1 MKYRVPTVVVLE
13 SNDTYAHSAYGDS
26 DIYVFQNDCLSRGL
40 PDRDKEHVQEGFD
53 HGALVLNRIIG
64 KDIGLAPNARVIYV
78 SSQSTGRGSFDRL
91 KKLKSLLSYAQR
103 HNMCIDAI
111 SISDTVSH
119 VWRPELLLN
128 ETAAKQF
135 GCLARSVLK
144 MEPEDAEVKRLF
156 DRFEQARKQAS
167 ARNDY
172 FLQDLREKEVQL
184 RLDNLYRY
192 VLKRSSD
199 KYTNILFSLNILKD
213 ISVGHKNLM
222 LSCEIN
228 NMLVKEQGAQRL
240 WQEIQADAQKQGI
253 AIFSVET
260 CLEHKIGLHGI
271 NAIGKVFGDAEDERI
286 HVRCDSDKTFL
297 FPNGC
302 MRVPDSYR
310 GRDAY
315 TEIARGGLSSLIPSM
330 AGMFV
335 RGRAMKPDL
344 TMSQFLKF
352 LKYSA
357 GEKRFSSNGVY
368 AGYVV
373 NPREFDRGVLLDQEV
388 CRLIQSKGSRG

>member
-13 SNDTYAHSAYGDS
+13 SNDTYTHSAYGNS
-26 DIYVFQNDCLSRGL
+26 DIYIFQNNCLSRGL
-40 PDRDKEHVQEGFD
+40 PDRDKEYVQEGFD

-64 KDIGLAPNARVIYV
+64 KDIGLAPNVRVIYV
-78 SSQSTGRGSFDRL
+78 SSQSIGRGSFDRL

-103 HNMCIDAI
+103 HNICIDAI
-111 SISDTVSH
+111 SISDTISH
-119 VWRPELLLN
+119 AWRPELLLN

-144 MEPEDAEVKRLF
+144 MESEDVEMKGLF
-156 DRFEQARKQAS
+156 DCFELARKQAS
-167 ARNDY
+167 VRNNY

-192 VLKRSSD
+192 VSNCSSD
-199 KYTNILFSLNILKD
+199 KYTNILFSLNVLKG
-213 ISVGHKNLM
+213 IAVGHKNLM

-228 NMLVKEQGAQRL
+228 NMLIKEQGAQGL
-240 WQEIQADAQKQGI
+240 WQEIQSDAQKQGI

-271 NAIGKVFGDAEDERI
+271 NAVGEVFCDAEDERI
-286 HVRCDSDKTFL
+286 HVRCDADKTFL

-302 MRVPDSYR
+302 IRVPDSYR
-310 GRDAY
+310 GRESY
-315 TEIARGGLSSLIPSM
+315 TEIARGGLSSLIPSI

-357 GEKRFSSNGVY
+357 GEKRFSSNGLY

-373 NPREFDRGVLLDQEV
+373 NPQEFDRVVLLNQEM
-388 CRLIQSKGSRG
+388 RHLMQSKSSRS